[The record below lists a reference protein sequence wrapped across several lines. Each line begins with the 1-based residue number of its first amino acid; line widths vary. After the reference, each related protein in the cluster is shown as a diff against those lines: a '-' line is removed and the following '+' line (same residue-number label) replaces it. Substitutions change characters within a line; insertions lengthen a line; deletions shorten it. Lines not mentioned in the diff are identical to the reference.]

1 MSAAEETAVRQ
12 LRADARRNRERIL
25 EAAKQVFG
33 EQGADA
39 QMDDVA
45 RRAGVGVG
53 TVYRHFPNKDVLM
66 GELVT
71 EKFRSFTEHARESLD
86 EDDAWEGFSELL
98 YATAENMAENVALQD
113 ALRTTSAAFEYA
125 EPARLELD
133 KVIEQA
139 HQARSAPGNAAQGL
153 QGRGARN
160 ADGRAVCIDER
171 ALSGA
176 ARLAPPSADRAR
188 WSSSPAGRPFQAGFL
203 TRAGSNSLLPSG
215 LQGRELDSA
224 KAVQA

>member
-1 MSAAEETAVRQ
+1 MSATEETAVRQ

-71 EKFRSFTEHARESLD
+71 DKFRSFAEQAREALA
-86 EDDAWEGFSELL
+86 EEDAWEGLSKLL
-98 YATAENMAENVALQD
+98 YSTGEHMAENVALQD

-125 EPARLELD
+125 EPARLEMDAVID
-133 KVIEQA
+133 KLVK
-139 HQARSAPGNAAQGL
+139 RAQRQGSLRKDFKPEELGMLIGGL
-153 QGRGARN
+153 
-160 ADGRAVCIDER
+160 
-171 ALSGA
+171 
-176 ARLAPPSADRAR
+176 
-188 WSSSPAGRPFQAGFL
+188 
-203 TRAGSNSLLPSG
+203 
-215 LQGRELDSA
+215 
-224 KAVQA
+224 

>member
-1 MSAAEETAVRQ
+1 VSTTDETTVRQ

-25 EAAKQVFG
+25 AAAAEVFG

-71 EKFRSFTEHARESLD
+71 EKFTSFAEHAREALA
-86 EDDAWEGFSELL
+86 EDDAWEGFCGLL
-98 YATAENMAENVALQD
+98 YRTGEHMAENAALQD

-125 EPARLELD
+125 EPARREMDKALEQLIKRAQREGALRKDFKVEELGMLMGGLCASMNGPFPDQQDWRRHLQILLD
-133 KVIEQA
+133 GLRAQPA
-139 HQARSAPGNAAQGL
+139 ARSK
-153 QGRGARN
+153 
-160 ADGRAVCIDER
+160 RA
-171 ALSGA
+171 S
-176 ARLAPPSADRAR
+176 
-188 WSSSPAGRPFQAGFL
+188 
-203 TRAGSNSLLPSG
+203 
-215 LQGRELDSA
+215 
-224 KAVQA
+224 